1 MRSASRQPRRGQ
13 ALCQKTQMPE
23 LKSQTQGIL
32 QVLGAPRSRV
42 YGGRVAPT
50 AVRPLWRACGNV
62 RGGLWEGVPGPRPVR
77 KISVQLEGYKTP
89 GKLSLTPLGRP
100 GGLQAQALGLIHR
113 DSIWYLLGTGSAME
127 SAFGSRAQPGIRC
140 YKLLN
145 HDNQHPDPE
154 THSSQ
159 LLEIP
164 Y

>member
-1 MRSASRQPRRGQ
+1 MRSASRQPRPKDLDAGAQIMNTGDSAGTR
-13 ALCQKTQMPE
+13 
-23 LKSQTQGIL
+23 SVL
-32 QVLGAPRSRV
+32 QQSLRRADCPNSWA
-42 YGGRVAPT
+42 APT
-50 AVRPLWRACGNV
+50 AAWPLWRACRNI
-62 RGGLWEGVPGPRPVR
+62 RGGLWEGIAGPRPVR

-113 DSIWYLLGTGSAME
+113 DSIWYLLGTGSATE

-145 HDNQHPDPE
+145 QHPDPE